1 MILKGLRV
9 VLNFYVY
16 GVFLLSVDTSNILWV
31 SHRWRP
37 GVSGGFRGDAVDITV

>member
-16 GVFLLSVDTSNILWV
+16 GVFLLSVDTSNIPWV
-31 SHRWRP
+31 SHRWRL